1 MRQSAGSR
9 RAAEELRGK
18 IATVL
23 LTEISDPRLESVTVT
38 GVEVSADRAF
48 ADVWVSAPAERYA
61 EVTAGLESAK
71 GRIRSLVA
79 RSLGWRVM
87 PELRFCIDGTVDE
100 AERIATLLGRQ

>member
-38 GVEVSADRAF
+38 GVEVSTDRAF
-48 ADVWVSAPAERYA
+48 ADVWVSAPADRYD
-61 EVTAGLESAK
+61 EVMKGLESAK

-79 RSLGWRVM
+79 RSLGWRVV
-87 PELRFCIDGTVDE
+87 PELRFHIDETVDE
-100 AERIATLLGRQ
+100 AAKIATILGQR